1 MQSWLWSVF
10 ISGVQSRQGGKMS
23 YLLPFCNSESQSKKV
38 QLYDKL
44 GSMREVAIV
53 LGINQSNVSRTL
65 RMLKKRAANS
75 GIAPEAD
82 MLHPT
87 AEGFSVKGT
96 STLYDEDGNVKI
108 QWVKTQTNGH
118 SPEEIADAFNESLA
132 DFTAC
137 PVTAPKEVDT
147 DILATYVYGDPHI
160 GMLAHRD
167 ETGEDFDLKIAT
179 RDLQRA
185 TKMLVD
191 RSPSAETALI
201 LQLGDFFHSD
211 TPQNRTTRS
220 GNVLDV
226 DGRWFKVLNVG
237 IDLMI
242 ELIISALAK
251 HKNVVV
257 KNIVGNH
264 DDTSSV
270 MLSVAISKY
279 FRNEPRVTVDTSPA
293 KFWYYQF
300 GKVLI
305 GSTHGDT
312 CKPDKL
318 PQIMAADRPR
328 EWGDAEFR
336 YWYTGHIHNK
346 QAIEFA
352 GCTWE
357 SFRTLAGKDAWH
369 SGQGYRSG
377 RDMSCIILHKDF
389 GEVGRNT
396 ASLKLVRSKLLN
408 E

>member
-1 MQSWLWSVF
+1 ML
-10 ISGVQSRQGGKMS
+10 
-23 YLLPFCNSESQSKKV
+23 YLLDYCNSEPQRKKV
-38 QLYDKL
+38 QLSYEL
-44 GSMREVAIV
+44 GSMAKAAQV
-53 LGINQSNVSRTL
+53 LGVAHSTVARTIK
-65 RMLKKRAANS
+65 MLKKRAANA

-82 MLHPT
+82 MSRP
-87 AEGFSVKGT
+87 AAQGFNVKGV
-96 STLYDEDGNVKI
+96 STLYDEDGQVKV
-108 QWVKTQTNGH
+108 QWVKTQNQGF
-118 SPEEIADAFNESLA
+118 SPEEIAEAFNESLA

-137 PVTAPKEVDT
+137 PVTAPKELDK
-147 DILATYVYGDPHI
+147 DLLATYVYGDPHI

-167 ETGEDFDLKIAT
+167 ESGEDFDLKIAT

-191 RSPSAETALI
+191 RSPPAENSLI

-242 ELIISALAK
+242 ELIISALTK
-251 HKNVVV
+251 HQNVVV

-264 DDTSSV
+264 DDTSSI
-270 MLSVAISKY
+270 MLSVAINKY
-279 FRNEPRVTVDTSPA
+279 FRNESRVTVDTSPA

-312 CKPDKL
+312 AKPEKL
-318 PQIMAADRPR
+318 PQIMAADKPK
-328 EWGDAEFR
+328 EWGDAEYR
-336 YWYTGHIHNK
+336 YWYTGHIHNR
-346 QAIEFA
+346 QAMEFP
-352 GCTWE
+352 GVLWE

-369 SGQGYRSG
+369 SGQGYRSN
-377 RDMSCIILHKDF
+377 RDMSCIIHHREY
-389 GEVGRNT
+389 GEIGRNT
-396 ASLKLVRSKLLN
+396 ASLKLVRSA
-408 E
+408 